1 MMGAEEEAAARQ
13 RWLEARSADAMRPPP
28 PQSSYEE
35 EERLRKEARERMRQ
49 MMGGDNDKLKAGVGA
64 AFGFGP
70 EDDEDYGYGP
80 PKAPDPRDEWFDDS
94 QVDLP
99 TWLTADPVGAKDYLK
114 RVDEGYMK
122 GESAGMAG
130 FDGRPPNW
138 SRKPELV
145 DPNPPPMEDTLRA
158 PAPDATPAQA
168 FAMDFSSARA
178 DLERAEAAEA
188 QQQEEELLGTLMGTI
203 DEEEVERR
211 RRKLEQDARNRPWNA
226 P

>member
-80 PKAPDPRDEWFDDS
+80 PRLLTHVMSGSTTRKSTCPPGSRRTPWAPK
-94 QVDLP
+94 
-99 TWLTADPVGAKDYLK
+99 TI
-114 RVDEGYMK
+114 
-122 GESAGMAG
+122 
-130 FDGRPPNW
+130 
-138 SRKPELV
+138 SRGS
-145 DPNPPPMEDTLRA
+145 TR
-158 PAPDATPAQA
+158 
-168 FAMDFSSARA
+168 
-178 DLERAEAAEA
+178 
-188 QQQEEELLGTLMGTI
+188 GT
-203 DEEEVERR
+203 
-211 RRKLEQDARNRPWNA
+211 
-226 P
+226 